1 MSKEVGRPT
10 LLTNEIKEKAWEYI
24 DWFMSDEAQ
33 DMENNLEVIPSMAGL
48 AIFLGVSRR
57 ALYLWRDKDDEFM
70 HTLEAL
76 QNAQESILINNG
88 LKGKFNPT
96 ISKLALANHG
106 YSDKQEVAMTVNPL
120 DEILDEIEYDART
133 TSEESEE

>member
-10 LLTNEIKEKAWEYI
+10 LLTDEIKARAWDYI

-33 DMENNLEVIPSMAGL
+33 DMENNTEVIPSMAGL
-48 AIFLGVSRR
+48 SIFLGVSRR
-57 ALYLWRDKDDEFM
+57 VLYLWRDKDEEFM

-96 ISKLALANHG
+96 ISKLALANHR

-120 DEILDEIEYDART
+120 DEILDEIEHDARRAK
-133 TSEESEE
+133 EETEE